1 MSWGR
6 LDLIR
11 QSPVFPLRQPC
22 RRKQPGLC
30 SAESRRMGDTG
41 ITVARDKDQIMTS
54 IKTPEGRRLWVPV
67 FSLAL
72 AAFIFVTTE
81 VLPIGLLPEIA
92 KDLGETEA
100 FTGLLVAMYAW
111 SVALLSLPLTALT
124 ARVERRKLL
133 IGLFVVFIAG
143 HVLSALA
150 PNFTT
155 LMLARICIA
164 NAHAVFWSI
173 TTPIVV
179 RITPQ
184 GMKARGLAIVIVGS
198 SLATVMGVP
207 LSTVVGQHFG
217 WRAAFLLIGAVAACI
232 AFILWRLLPPL
243 VAKDTGSFKSV
254 PGLFRNKE
262 LALLY
267 LQTLLAVT
275 GYFLAY
281 TYLAP
286 LLIQIGGFSGQAVPL
301 FLLLMGLSGI
311 CGSLF
316 ATRLAAMKTKLVFI
330 LPSVAIFLCLLALNI
345 SIAHLA
351 AIVPI
356 CILWGGSMAVLG
368 LLFQSKILEIAAH
381 SADIA
386 TSIYSGIFN
395 VGIGGGAFIGS
406 FVFNTLGLHT
416 TGYAAAAF
424 FLATICVSVYSARS
438 TRTTP

>member
-1 MSWGR
+1 
-6 LDLIR
+6 
-11 QSPVFPLRQPC
+11 
-22 RRKQPGLC
+22 
-30 SAESRRMGDTG
+30 
-41 ITVARDKDQIMTS
+41 MTS

-100 FTGLLVAMYAW
+100 FTGLLVAFYAW
-111 SVALLSLPLTALT
+111 AVALLSLPLTALT
-124 ARVERRKLL
+124 ARFERRKLL
-133 IGLFVVFIAG
+133 MGLFGVFIAG

-150 PNFTT
+150 PNFAT
-155 LMLARICIA
+155 LMIARICIA
-164 NAHAVFWSI
+164 NAHAVFWAI
-173 TTPIVV
+173 ATPIVV
-179 RITPQ
+179 RITPPA
-184 GMKARGLAIVIVGS
+184 MKARGIAIVIVGS
-198 SLATVMGVP
+198 SLATVLGVP
-207 LSTVVGQHFG
+207 FSTVVGQHFG

-267 LQTLLAVT
+267 LQTMLAVT

-286 LLIQIGGFSGQAVPL
+286 LLIQIGGFSDKAVPL

-316 ATRLAAMKTKLVFI
+316 ATKLAALKTKLVFI
-330 LPSVAIFLCLLALNI
+330 LPSFVIFLCLMALDV
-345 SIAHLA
+345 SLVHLVT
-351 AIVPI
+351 IVPI

-368 LLFQSKILEIAAH
+368 LLFQSKVLEIASH

-395 VGIGGGAFIGS
+395 VGIGSGAFIGS
-406 FVFNTLGLHT
+406 LVFNRLGLHM
-416 TGYAAAAF
+416 TGYAAAVF
-424 FLATICVSVYSARS
+424 FLATVLVSIYSARS
-438 TRTTP
+438 TRAVP

>member
-1 MSWGR
+1 
-6 LDLIR
+6 
-11 QSPVFPLRQPC
+11 
-22 RRKQPGLC
+22 
-30 SAESRRMGDTG
+30 
-41 ITVARDKDQIMTS
+41 MTS

-100 FTGLLVAMYAW
+100 FTGLLVAFYAW
-111 SVALLSLPLTALT
+111 AVALLSLPLTALT
-124 ARVERRKLL
+124 ARLERRKLL
-133 IGLFVVFIAG
+133 MGLFGVFIAG

-150 PNFTT
+150 PNFAT
-155 LMLARICIA
+155 LMIARICIA
-164 NAHAVFWSI
+164 NAHAVFWAI
-173 TTPIVV
+173 ATPIVV
-179 RITPQ
+179 RITPPA
-184 GMKARGLAIVIVGS
+184 MKARGIAIVIVGS
-198 SLATVMGVP
+198 SLATVLGVP
-207 LSTVVGQHFG
+207 FSTVVGQHFG

-267 LQTLLAVT
+267 LQTMLAVT

-286 LLIQIGGFSGQAVPL
+286 LLIQIGGFSDKAVPL

-316 ATRLAAMKTKLVFI
+316 ATKLAALKTKLVFI
-330 LPSVAIFLCLLALNI
+330 LPSFVIFLCLMALDV
-345 SIAHLA
+345 SLVHLVT
-351 AIVPI
+351 IVPI

-368 LLFQSKILEIAAH
+368 LLFQSKVLEIASH

-395 VGIGGGAFIGS
+395 VGIGSGAFIGS
-406 FVFNTLGLHT
+406 LVFNRLGLHM
-416 TGYAAAAF
+416 TGYAAAVF
-424 FLATICVSVYSARS
+424 FLATVLVSIYSARS
-438 TRTTP
+438 TRAVP

>member
-1 MSWGR
+1 
-6 LDLIR
+6 
-11 QSPVFPLRQPC
+11 
-22 RRKQPGLC
+22 
-30 SAESRRMGDTG
+30 
-41 ITVARDKDQIMTS
+41 MTS

-100 FTGLLVAMYAW
+100 FTGLLVAFYAW
-111 SVALLSLPLTALT
+111 AVALLSLPLTALT
-124 ARVERRKLL
+124 ARFERRKLL
-133 IGLFVVFIAG
+133 MGLFAVFIAG

-150 PNFTT
+150 PNFAT

-164 NAHAVFWSI
+164 NAHAVFWAI
-173 TTPIVV
+173 ATPIVV
-179 RITPQ
+179 RITPPA
-184 GMKARGLAIVIVGS
+184 MRARGIAIVIVGS
-198 SLATVMGVP
+198 SLATVLGVP

-232 AFILWRLLPPL
+232 ALVLWRLLPQL

-267 LQTLLAVT
+267 LQTMLAVT

-286 LLIQIGGFSGQAVPL
+286 LLIQIGGFSDKAVPL

-316 ATRLAAMKTKLVFI
+316 ATRLATLQTKLVFI
-330 LPSVAIFLCLLALNI
+330 LPSFVIFLCLVALNV
-345 SIAHLA
+345 SIAHLVT
-351 AIVPI
+351 IVPI
-356 CILWGGSMAVLG
+356 CVLWGGSMAVLG
-368 LLFQSKILEIAAH
+368 LLFQSKVLEIASH

-395 VGIGGGAFIGS
+395 VGIGSGAFIGS
-406 FVFNTLGLHT
+406 LVFNKLGLHM

-424 FLATICVSVYSARS
+424 FLTTVFVSIYSARS
-438 TRTTP
+438 TRAAS

>member
-1 MSWGR
+1 
-6 LDLIR
+6 
-11 QSPVFPLRQPC
+11 
-22 RRKQPGLC
+22 
-30 SAESRRMGDTG
+30 
-41 ITVARDKDQIMTS
+41 MTS

-100 FTGLLVAMYAW
+100 FTGLLVAFYAW
-111 SVALLSLPLTALT
+111 AVALLSLPLTALT
-124 ARVERRKLL
+124 ARLERRKLL
-133 IGLFVVFIAG
+133 MGLFGVFIAG

-150 PNFTT
+150 PNFAT
-155 LMLARICIA
+155 LMIARICIA
-164 NAHAVFWSI
+164 NAHAVFWAI
-173 TTPIVV
+173 ATPIVV
-179 RITPQ
+179 RITPPA
-184 GMKARGLAIVIVGS
+184 MKARGIAIVIVGS
-198 SLATVMGVP
+198 SLATVLGVP
-207 LSTVVGQHFG
+207 FSTVVGQHFG

-267 LQTLLAVT
+267 LQTMLAVT

-286 LLIQIGGFSGQAVPL
+286 LLIQIGGFSDKAVPL

-316 ATRLAAMKTKLVFI
+316 ATKLAVLKTKLVFI
-330 LPSVAIFLCLLALNI
+330 LPSFVIFLCLMALDV
-345 SIAHLA
+345 SLVHLVT
-351 AIVPI
+351 IVPI

-368 LLFQSKILEIAAH
+368 LLFQSKVLEIASH

-395 VGIGGGAFIGS
+395 VGIGSGAFIGS
-406 FVFNTLGLHT
+406 LVFNRLGLHM
-416 TGYAAAAF
+416 TGYAAAVF
-424 FLATICVSVYSARS
+424 FLATVLVSIYSARS
-438 TRTTP
+438 TRAVP